1 MMKFLI
7 PTAKEIKEDNKPYP
21 QHLSQKSQIL
31 VNHMNALSI
40 EELEKSYKVSPQ
52 IAQTELLKWQDI
64 KNGEAL
70 AYPALYLFNGLM
82 YRHIKRQHL
91 TVEEKAF
98 LKEKVFI
105 TSALYG
111 IIPALKPIVPHRL
124 DFNTKVKIKGESLKN
139 YWRKTYDNFALDN
152 PSIVSLLSSEFEA
165 VFSPKL
171 RNQLITL
178 RFLEN
183 QNGQLKSH
191 STISKKARGA
201 FLTQV
206 IQQQTKTVDELKIIS
221 FNGFS
226 YQDNLSEPLKL
237 IFIKQSK

>member
-7 PTAKEIKEDNKPYP
+7 PTAKEIKEASKPYP
-21 QHLSQKSQIL
+21 QHLSRKSQIL

-40 EELEKSYKVSPQ
+40 EELKKSYKVSPQ
-52 IAQTELLKWQDI
+52 IARTELQKWQDI

-70 AYPALYLFNGLM
+70 AYPALHLFNGLM
-82 YRHIKRQHL
+82 YRHIKRQYL
-91 TVEEKAF
+91 TVEEETF

-111 IIPALKPIVPHRL
+111 IIPALEPIVPHRL
-124 DFNTKVKIKGESLKN
+124 DFNTKIKIKGETLKN

-152 PSIVSLLSSEFEA
+152 PSTVSLLSSEFET
-165 VFSPKL
+165 VFSPKV

-206 IQQQTKTVDELKIIS
+206 IQQQTQTIDDLKKIS
-221 FNGFS
+221 FNGFN
-226 YQDNLSEPLKL
+226 YQDNLSGPLKL

>member
-70 AYPALYLFNGLM
+70 ACPALYLFNGLM

-139 YWRKTYDNFALDN
+139 YWRK
-152 PSIVSLLSSEFEA
+152 
-165 VFSPKL
+165 
-171 RNQLITL
+171 
-178 RFLEN
+178 
-183 QNGQLKSH
+183 
-191 STISKKARGA
+191 
-201 FLTQV
+201 
-206 IQQQTKTVDELKIIS
+206 
-221 FNGFS
+221 
-226 YQDNLSEPLKL
+226 NL
-237 IFIKQSK
+237 

>member
-52 IAQTELLKWQDI
+52 IDI

-139 YWRKTYDNFALDN
+139 YWRKTYDNFVLDN

-206 IQQQTKTVDELKIIS
+206 IQQQTKTVDELKTIS